1 MSVLETFLHDPL
13 CEWNRNNKKL
23 TDAEDNPKAV
33 KSLLAIDKKLQG
45 YVSSSSSVESSL
57 PLSVPG
63 QVNLLINQAT
73 SLENLSRMYIG
84 WAPYL

>member
-13 CEWNRNNKKL
+13 CEWGGNK
-23 TDAEDNPKAV
+23 ENQIENPVAV
-33 KSLLAIDKKLQG
+33 KSLIVIDKKLQG